1 MSVLGIISETCQ
13 VVMPRLW
20 PLTALDRQL
29 AKSVGDGP
37 ALPPIFIVGPP
48 RTGTTILYQRLLT
61 HFRFTYPSNVDA
73 ALFSLPCMA
82 HAISRS
88 FKDRERSHGDSS
100 DFGYVPGLW
109 GASEAGPLMRYFL
122 DDERRVTSFGQ
133 AVRHMS
139 AASGLPYLCKNTVN
153 AVRLPTIFEALPDAW
168 VVRTHRDR
176 ETTARSIL
184 KMRRSVGSEQDWAG
198 VRPDGSE
205 SVSAAAPIEQ
215 TRWQYDAVQSQIDR
229 DLAAAGRTAFDV
241 QYEEFIADPPAMLQ
255 GLASAYANDTGI
267 VVGQSGI
274 PIPDMMKKPG

>member
-1 MSVLGIISETCQ
+1 MSVLGIISDTCQ

-29 AKSVGDGP
+29 AKSTRAAP

-61 HFRFTYPSNVDA
+61 HFRFTYPGNVDA

-82 HAISRS
+82 HAISRR

-122 DDERRVTSFGQ
+122 DDERRVDSFGR
-133 AVRHMS
+133 AIRHMS
-139 AASGLPYLCKNTVN
+139 VASGVPYLCKNTVN
-153 AVRLPTIFEALPDAW
+153 AIRLPTIFRALPDAW

-184 KMRRSVGSEQDWAG
+184 KMRRSVGGEQEWAG
-198 VRPDGSE
+198 VRPDGADAV
-205 SVSAAAPIEQ
+205 VSAEPIEQ
-215 TRWQYDAVQSQIDR
+215 TRWQYDAVQEQIDA

-241 QYEEFIADPPAMLQ
+241 RYEDFIADPRTMLQ
-255 GLASAYANDTGI
+255 GLADAYTRDTG
-267 VVGQSGI
+267 VSVERTSI
-274 PIPDMMKKPG
+274 PIPEIMKKPG